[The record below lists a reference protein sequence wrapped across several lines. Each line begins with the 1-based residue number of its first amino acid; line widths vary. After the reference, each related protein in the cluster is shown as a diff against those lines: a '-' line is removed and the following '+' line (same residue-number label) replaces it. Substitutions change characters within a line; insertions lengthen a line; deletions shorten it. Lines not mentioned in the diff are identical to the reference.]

1 MAKIAEMK
9 PVLLKVTDKT
19 HWLFVMIVT
28 DDGFTGLGEATLAGE
43 HLQISACIRQLAEQM
58 KGCSSE
64 SINAFEPRFAVDRGG
79 LAQRAAASAAEQ
91 ALWDIAGKRLNRPV
105 HALLGGAVRNR
116 IPVYANI
123 NRGTLD
129 RTPNGFAEKA
139 HKAVESGFRYVKIS
153 PFDGLGSGDALAD
166 TQKLDQGMER
176 IRAVVD
182 ALGNKAKLMID
193 CHELFD
199 EFQALEMLGKVADFR
214 PYWVESPV
222 PENTIRLQGLK
233 RLRKAA
239 DDLGIRFAGLEKK
252 YTLAQFLPYL
262 EAGIYD
268 VIMPDA
274 KYCGGLKALQHI
286 AALAGVYG
294 VTVSPHNP
302 TGPVCHLAS
311 IHAAATLD
319 NFLILEH
326 QFDETP
332 LFYELGIQ
340 DVPSIENGWIT
351 VPNSPGLGFELDD
364 AAVQQFGI
372 SDGIGG

>member
-1 MAKIAEMK
+1 MANISEME

-19 HWLFVMIVT
+19 HWLFVKIVT
-28 DDGFTGLGEATLAGE
+28 DDGFTGIGEATLARE
-43 HLQISACIRQLAEQM
+43 YLQIAACIRKLAQQM

-64 SINAFEPRFAVDRGG
+64 SINAFESLFAVDRGG
-79 LAQRAAASAAEQ
+79 LPQRAAASAAEQ

-105 HALLGGAVRNR
+105 HALLGGAVRDR

-129 RTPNGFAEKA
+129 RTPKGFAEKA
-139 HKAVESGFRYVKIS
+139 RKAVDSGFGYVKIS
-153 PFDGLGSGDALAD
+153 PFGGMGSEDALAD
-166 TQKLDQGMER
+166 TQALDQGMER

-222 PENTIRLQGLK
+222 REENIRLKGLQ
-233 RLRKAA
+233 RLRRAA

-252 YTLAQFLPYL
+252 YNLAQFLPYL

-268 VIMPDA
+268 VIMPDV

-319 NFLILEH
+319 NFLMLEH

-332 LFYELGIQ
+332 LFYGLGKQ
-340 DVPSIENGWIT
+340 DIPRIENGRIT

-364 AAVQQFGI
+364 AAVQRYEESIQ
-372 SDGIGG
+372 